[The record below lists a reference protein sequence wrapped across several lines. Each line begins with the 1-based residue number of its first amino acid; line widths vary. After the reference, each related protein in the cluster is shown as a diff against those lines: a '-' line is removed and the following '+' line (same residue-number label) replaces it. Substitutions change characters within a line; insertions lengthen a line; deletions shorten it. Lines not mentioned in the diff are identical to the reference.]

1 MSITTVPLRPIQKGT
16 LTKLWIGV
24 FVLFAAAAVFA
35 WCSTARP
42 IAMNG
47 TSEDFLSWNGGRS
60 GVVTTESGLQYEIL
74 EEGDGAG
81 SPGPGAGVIVDYEGR
96 LLDGTVFDAAEQQPI
111 TLDSVVP
118 GWSEGIQQM
127 SRGARYRF
135 WLPPAIG
142 YGENG
147 RPGTPIGP
155 DTVMVFD
162 VELFEFISREELM
175 QLQMQQMQQQG
186 SLPEGMAPPGQ

>member
-16 LTKLWIGV
+16 LIKLWIGV
-24 FVLFAAAAVFA
+24 VVLLAAAAVFA
-35 WCSTARP
+35 WYSTARP
-42 IAMNG
+42 LAMSG
-47 TSEDFLSWNGGRS
+47 TSEDFLSWNSNQS
-60 GVVTTESGLQYEIL
+60 GIVTTESGLQYKIL
-74 EEGDGAG
+74 EAGDEAG
-81 SPGPGAGVIVDYEGR
+81 SPGPGAGVIVNYEGR

-118 GWSEGIQQM
+118 GWAEGIQLM

-147 RPGTPIGP
+147 RPGSPIGP
-155 DTVMVFD
+155 DAVMEFD
-162 VELFEFISREELM
+162 VELLEFISREELM

-186 SLPEGMAPPGQ
+186 GLPEGMAPPGQ

>member
-1 MSITTVPLRPIQKGT
+1 MSITTVPLRPIEKGT
-16 LTKLWIGV
+16 LTKLWVGV
-24 FVLFAAAAVFA
+24 FVLLAAAAAFA
-35 WCSTARP
+35 WYSTARP

-47 TSEDFLSWNGGRS
+47 TSEDFLSWNGGRP
-60 GVVTTESGLQYEIL
+60 GVETTDSGLQYKIL
-74 EEGDGAG
+74 EAGDEAG
-81 SPGPGAGVIVDYEGR
+81 SPGPGAGVIVNYEGR
-96 LLDGTVFDAAEQQPI
+96 MLDGTVFDAAEQQPV

-118 GWSEGIQQM
+118 GWSEGIQLM

-155 DTVMVFD
+155 DAVMVFD

-186 SLPEGMAPPGQ
+186 GLPEGIAPPGQ

>member
-16 LTKLWIGV
+16 LIKLWIGV
-24 FVLFAAAAVFA
+24 VVLLAIAAVFA

-42 IAMNG
+42 LAMNG
-47 TSEDFLSWNGGRS
+47 TSEDFLSWNGNQS
-60 GVVTTESGLQYEIL
+60 GVVTTESGLQYKIL
-74 EEGDGAG
+74 EAGDDAG
-81 SPGPGAGVIVDYEGR
+81 SPGPGAGVIVNYEGR

-118 GWSEGIQQM
+118 GWSEGIQLM

-155 DTVMVFD
+155 DAVMEFD
-162 VELFEFISREELM
+162 VELLEFISREELM

-186 SLPEGMAPPGQ
+186 GLPEGMAPPGQ

>member
-16 LTKLWIGV
+16 LIKLWIGV
-24 FVLFAAAAVFA
+24 VVLLAIAAVFA

-42 IAMNG
+42 LAMNG
-47 TSEDFLSWNGGRS
+47 TSEDFLSRNGNQS
-60 GVVTTESGLQYEIL
+60 GVVTTESGLQYKIL
-74 EEGDGAG
+74 EAGDDAG
-81 SPGPGAGVIVDYEGR
+81 SPGPGAGVIVNYEGR

-118 GWSEGIQQM
+118 GWSEGIQLM

-155 DTVMVFD
+155 DAVMEFD
-162 VELFEFISREELM
+162 VELLEFISREELM

-186 SLPEGMAPPGQ
+186 GLPEGMAPPGQ